1 MLGLYP
7 VAQVREPY
15 SAIGFLAERIPLEN
29 IYHLKKP
36 IKLGDNEWSAFTLAE
51 RFSKK
56 KGYRTRHGGL
66 DTYRGGM
73 CPSPPHSLLLLL
85 WVVVIVVSLAF
96 FRLVG
101 NEILRDAT
109 EGRLVFFFY
118 PPPLKEHYLPPKGD
132 TESLAE
138 RVRDLEE
145 EQPLPSGEKE
155 EEAEEGK
162 EQAAEEEKGKEE
174 DADKKEAVESQPT
187 PSSSS

>member
-1 MLGLYP
+1 MEDWTLT
-7 VAQVREPY
+7 
-15 SAIGFLAERIPLEN
+15 AEV
-29 IYHLKKP
+29 
-36 IKLGDNEWSAFTLAE
+36 
-51 RFSKK
+51 
-56 KGYRTRHGGL
+56 
-66 DTYRGGM
+66 
-73 CPSPPHSLLLLL
+73 CPSPPHSLLCCCCGGGDCGLTPFFVLL
-85 WVVVIVVSLAF
+85 
-96 FRLVG
+96 G